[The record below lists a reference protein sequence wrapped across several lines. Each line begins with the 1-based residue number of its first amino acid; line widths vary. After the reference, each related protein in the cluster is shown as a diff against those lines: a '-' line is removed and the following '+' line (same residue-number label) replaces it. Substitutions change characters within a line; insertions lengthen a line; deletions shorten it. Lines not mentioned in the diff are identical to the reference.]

1 MNQFRQQILL
11 NIHGMN
17 CGSCVRHVEG
27 ALKSVTGVESVSV
40 YLASGRAEVRGTGL
54 TTAILLSAIEEE
66 GYSAEVA
73 SQA

>member
-11 NIHGMN
+11 NIHGMS

-40 YLASGRAEVRGTGL
+40 DLASGRAEVRGTGL

>member
-11 NIHGMN
+11 IIHGMS

-40 YLASGRAEVRGTGL
+40 DLASGRAEVRGTGL